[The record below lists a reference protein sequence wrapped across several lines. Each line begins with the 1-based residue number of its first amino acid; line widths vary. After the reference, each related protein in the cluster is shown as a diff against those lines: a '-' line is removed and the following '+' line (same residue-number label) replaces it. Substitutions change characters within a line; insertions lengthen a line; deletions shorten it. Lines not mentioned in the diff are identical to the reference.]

1 MKFMV
6 RISLCCFWITYWIL
20 TRFARMR
27 AAQEVLDAVYFL
39 SGKEKYG
46 LFVCY
51 VVDFIF
57 IDSSH
62 LLL

>member
-1 MKFMV
+1 
-6 RISLCCFWITYWIL
+6 
-20 TRFARMR
+20 MR